1 MADIDVVSHVD
12 ISTHTSRVGCDLVI
26 RHAVDVRNIST
37 HTSRVGCDEWGY
49 IMVTLL
55 TKFLLTH
62 PVWDVTVP
70 LKKTTSPTCIST
82 HTSRVGC
89 DFLESFHKWLVLIST
104 HTSRVGCDIPLAV
117 TGSPK

>member
-37 HTSRVGCDEWGY
+37 HTSRVGCDALGEA
-49 IMVTLL
+49 VASS
-55 TKFLLTH
+55 
-62 PVWDVTVP
+62 DA
-70 LKKTTSPTCIST
+70 IST

-89 DFLESFHKWLVLIST
+89 DGQQQTLRQHVNNFYSH
-104 HTSRVGCDIPLAV
+104 IPCGMWRMGV
-117 TGSPK
+117 YYGNIIN